1 MSGRGG
7 RSSSS
12 SGGGGGR
19 GRGGRGKG
27 GGRGRG
33 RGRNGGR
40 GKSSSAKN
48 NNNNNNNTA
57 SSNNGRQPKK
67 LQAPS
72 NLLKNGDKGADVHVV
87 PEPVRIHFTEL
98 LLKFRENPDETILEL
113 PPTLTNT
120 ERKFL
125 HQLAPQL
132 GLKSKSTG
140 KGENRRIAV
149 SKPSLLE
156 SSKKKSNDWSA
167 LPTLDIGA
175 PGKRTL
181 QQYLHKFPPNHYEE
195 LESHHTGSSL
205 VEAMHQDHQQSST
218 SGNGVSTELLQSLEQ
233 FHLQEQTTT
242 ATLQDQR
249 TFNHHRNNKPS
260 LDLRREIH
268 TQMQQ
273 HKQSHKEFQKIQQ
286 TVRSILPAYAH
297 EQEIIA
303 TVQSTPVTIIQGE
316 TGCGKSTQVPQF
328 LLDANPECNIVV
340 TQREYCSY
348 HRYGM

>member
-7 RSSSS
+7 RSLSS

-33 RGRNGGR
+33 RSGGR
-40 GKSSSAKN
+40 GKSSSDKKNGRNNN

-57 SSNNGRQPKK
+57 SNSNNRQPKK

-87 PEPVRIHFTEL
+87 PEQVRIHFTEL
-98 LLKFRENPDETILEL
+98 LLQFRENPDETILEL

-149 SKPSLLE
+149 SKPSLE
-156 SSKKKSNDWSA
+156 SSKKKNNSNDWSS
-167 LPTLDIGA
+167 LPTLDIGV

-218 SGNGVSTELLQSLEQ
+218 SGNGVSTELLKSLEQ
-233 FHLQEQTTT
+233 FHLQEQT

-249 TFNHHRNNKPS
+249 KFNQRNNNRPS
-260 LDLRREIH
+260 LDLRRDIH

-340 TQREYCSY
+340 TQR
-348 HRYGM
+348 G

>member
-7 RSSSS
+7 RSLSS

-33 RGRNGGR
+33 RSGGR
-40 GKSSSAKN
+40 GKSSSDKKNGRNNN

-57 SSNNGRQPKK
+57 SNSNNRQPKK

-87 PEPVRIHFTEL
+87 PEQVRIHFTEL
-98 LLKFRENPDETILEL
+98 LLQFRENPDETILEL

-149 SKPSLLE
+149 SKRAE
-156 SSKKKSNDWSA
+156 TKKKTGD
-167 LPTLDIGA
+167 
-175 PGKRTL
+175 
-181 QQYLHKFPPNHYEE
+181 EE
-195 LESHHTGSSL
+195 LSIPSSCKPRFGRGI
-205 VEAMHQDHQQSST
+205 A
-218 SGNGVSTELLQSLEQ
+218 GVIWFCGL
-233 FHLQEQTTT
+233 
-242 ATLQDQR
+242 
-249 TFNHHRNNKPS
+249 
-260 LDLRREIH
+260 
-268 TQMQQ
+268 
-273 HKQSHKEFQKIQQ
+273 
-286 TVRSILPAYAH
+286 SILHNSRRQFPIAQQRLTYV
-297 EQEIIA
+297 EIRCGSFHYVA
-303 TVQSTPVTIIQGE
+303 LLRLPLAWLTVIE
-316 TGCGKSTQVPQF
+316 
-328 LLDANPECNIVV
+328 N
-340 TQREYCSY
+340 
-348 HRYGM
+348 